1 MVGEEHVVI
10 LLEGGVNINT
20 LMREGFVTLLR
31 RRRRGSDGQVSFD
44 KNRSS
49 DVKGN
54 GFNDTCPQTC
64 CKVTQK

>member
-44 KNRSS
+44 KN
-49 DVKGN
+49 
-54 GFNDTCPQTC
+54 
-64 CKVTQK
+64 